1 MTPDADAAGAGKG
14 EEGILERRGVE
25 PVPEHLRTVA
35 WHDLFALLFTFN
47 LSPLVFV
54 LGALA
59 VIVTDLTVWWAAAAM
74 GLGTLIGNLL
84 LVVVARVGVDYGVP
98 GQVAMRA
105 TFGVWGARGLTS
117 PYRLIAATYWFA
129 AQALASAYGVVAL
142 VRALTGHEL
151 RLVPVS
157 IVLGAL
163 GAGLAIVGFDALR
176 YFVRIV
182 LPLTVIFTA
191 TVVALFVATDDP
203 AFAVSRALES
213 PGRAFTW
220 AGFAAFVTVMWGG
233 QLSLVTNVADFCRYV
248 RSRRHMQ
255 IGLITGAP
263 AGSFV
268 AGWVGAYAAVAI
280 ESTNPFD
287 AIAGLTGN
295 DALLVIL
302 LVALV
307 AQAIS
312 VNVTNV
318 YTGGLSLVNAIPR
331 LGRLVSTVVAGAASV
346 ALAAFP
352 ELIEEAQSW
361 FTHLGNVAAPLTG
374 VIIAD
379 YAIIKRCRLDVPGL
393 FDPSGPYR
401 YLAGVNPAALLA
413 TGAGVAVF
421 YAVPDG
427 WIKAAWGVGVGLA
440 AYLAL
445 ALAQARLAPSVGP
458 LEVTANRLSLVAPT
472 APMSWSVPADAAPT
486 SLAEP
491 APSTPLAATSA
502 DPGTYERDEMPR
514 SDRVVATADHGLG
527 AEESS
532 GSGTGGGIVRM
543 IVGLGLALT
552 VIYGVYRLLKPSHTT
567 TLTGGS
573 PR

>member
-1 MTPDADAAGAGKG
+1 MAPDADAAGTEGG
-14 EEGILERRGVE
+14 GEGILERRGVE
-25 PVPEHLRTVA
+25 PVPEHLRKVA

-59 VIVTDLTVWWAAAAM
+59 VIVADLTVWWAAAAM
-74 GLGTLIGNLL
+74 GIGTLIGNLF
-84 LVVVARVGVDYGVP
+84 LVVAARVGVDYGVP

-105 TFGVWGARGLTS
+105 TFGLWGARGLTS
-117 PYRLIAATYWFA
+117 PYRLVAATYWFA

-151 RLVPVS
+151 SLVPVS
-157 IVLGAL
+157 LVLGGL

-191 TVVALFVATDDP
+191 TVIALFLTTDDP
-203 AFAVSRALES
+203 AFAVSRAFES

-220 AGFAAFVTVMWGG
+220 AGFAGFVTVMWGG
-233 QLSLVTNVADFCRYV
+233 QLSLVTNVADICRYV
-248 RSRRHMQ
+248 RSRRHMA

-280 ESTNPFD
+280 ESADPFS
-287 AIAGLTGN
+287 AIAGLTTN

-331 LGRLVSTVVAGAASV
+331 LGRLMSTVVAGAAAV
-346 ALAAFP
+346 ALSAFP
-352 ELIEEAQSW
+352 ELIEEAQNW

-379 YAIIKRCRLDVPGL
+379 YAIIKRSRLDVPGL
-393 FDPSGPYR
+393 FDPKGPYR
-401 YLAGVNPAALLA
+401 YLAGLNPASLLA
-413 TGAGVAVF
+413 TAAGVAVF
-421 YAVPDG
+421 YTVSDG
-427 WIKAAWGVGVGLA
+427 WIKAAWGVGVALA

-445 ALAQARLAPSVGP
+445 AIVQARIVPSVGP
-458 LEVTANRLSLVAPT
+458 IELAQGAPRKPAPVLNQDAYTTICEHCAGRGYTLTGSLVAEHARRECPVCLGKGYLER
-472 APMSWSVPADAAPT
+472 AIPQ
-486 SLAEP
+486 
-491 APSTPLAATSA
+491 PSANQLAARTSYQA
-502 DPGTYERDEMPR
+502 
-514 SDRVVATADHGLG
+514 
-527 AEESS
+527 
-532 GSGTGGGIVRM
+532 
-543 IVGLGLALT
+543 
-552 VIYGVYRLLKPSHTT
+552 
-567 TLTGGS
+567 
-573 PR
+573 